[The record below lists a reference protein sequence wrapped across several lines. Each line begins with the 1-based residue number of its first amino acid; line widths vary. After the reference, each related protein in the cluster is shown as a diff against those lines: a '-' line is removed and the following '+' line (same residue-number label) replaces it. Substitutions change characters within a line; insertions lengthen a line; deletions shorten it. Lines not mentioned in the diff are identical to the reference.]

1 MLSCRFGIVGWS
13 ARLTKNTVLEYP
25 RGHLAS
31 EQSLEIM
38 VIITASVDLSMCQVF
53 RSCFKSVLKSW
64 NGNGYL
70 LTHFAGKISEG
81 MMKVVAL
88 GPQLAKKNVSE

>member
-1 MLSCRFGIVGWS
+1 
-13 ARLTKNTVLEYP
+13 
-25 RGHLAS
+25 
-31 EQSLEIM
+31 M
-38 VIITASVDLSMCQVF
+38 VIITASVDLIHVS
-53 RSCFKSVLKSW
+53 SLPILINSVLGSW
-64 NGNGYL
+64 NGNGIL